1 MYVPKPIDREGSGN
15 LVHHGQAVGCR
26 FAALLKAFEWSI
38 VLLPLWARFVASTRT
53 LFCTAAAN
61 GFGKELPKR
70 YNLNPLV

>member
-1 MYVPKPIDREGSGN
+1 MSQNPLTERGIKQSG
-15 LVHHGQAVGCR
+15 HHGQAVGCR

-70 YNLNPLV
+70 YNLNPFV